1 MEVDLGGLDLAGVMT
16 GALQEGDRLQ
26 GQYCSIK
33 YSFSA
38 MIMTLTIKFPENVP
52 LLGIGGLHISIL

>member
-1 MEVDLGGLDLAGVMT
+1 MEVDLGGLDLAGVRT

-33 YSFSA
+33 YLFSK
-38 MIMTLTIKFPENVP
+38 MTLVLQFNSQKTFP
-52 LLGIGGLHISIL
+52 S

>member
-33 YSFSA
+33 YLFSE
-38 MIMTLTIKFPENVP
+38 MTLV
-52 LLGIGGLHISIL
+52 LQ

>member
-26 GQYCSIK
+26 GQYCSKK
-33 YSFSA
+33 YLFSK
-38 MIMTLTIKFPENVP
+38 MTQLNSQKTFP
-52 LLGIGGLHISIL
+52 S